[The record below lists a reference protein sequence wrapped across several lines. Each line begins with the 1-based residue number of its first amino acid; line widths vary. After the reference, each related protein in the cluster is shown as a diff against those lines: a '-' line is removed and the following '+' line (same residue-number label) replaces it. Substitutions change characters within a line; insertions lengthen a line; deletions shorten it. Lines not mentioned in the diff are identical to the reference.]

1 MDGDFTN
8 QQNSLYGRNS
18 ASGTYGY
25 LKEVA
30 LSDGDFCPEVR
41 DQPGLSI
48 VVQGVGSYP
57 YAIGYSGIGYM
68 TADVRAA
75 ICHRTMQSSACQKL
89 SATKPCLP
97 SRWGEFLTTEP
108 REANTQGG
116 VLPAIFGTVAMTV
129 LMVVFVAPFG
139 VITALC
145 LREYAKQGKLVSIGG
160 SRSTTLLVCRLLFT
174 AFLIWVSLPIRWA
187 RRLANF
193 SILNDCYRRPSGRA
207 ARFCRII

>member
-1 MDGDFTN
+1 MEGDFTN

-18 ASGTYGY
+18 ASSTY
-25 LKEVA
+25 
-30 LSDGDFCPEVR
+30 
-41 DQPGLSI
+41 
-48 VVQGVGSYP
+48 
-57 YAIGYSGIGYM
+57 GYSGIDCM

-75 ICHRTMQSSACQKL
+75 ICHRSMQSSACQKL

-129 LMVVFVAPFG
+129 LMVVVVVPFG

-174 AFLIWVSLPIRWA
+174 AFLIWVSLPKRWA
-187 RRLANF
+187 RRLTNY
-193 SILNDCYRRPSGRA
+193 SILNDCHRRPSGRA
-207 ARFCRII
+207 TRFCRII